1 MPGKPGTGRRGCHE
15 RVFDKALMSYYVT
28 LRIHAVP
35 ERFDKALNRVIAF
48 FPLPFPLY
56 FGDMNL
62 RRTSIGCDTDHRRN
76 IRVASALCFLAL
88 ASGCSLPPSKV
99 SVPLPSEARPSHTG
113 IASWYGPGFHGKV
126 TANGEIYNQSD
137 LTAAHQ
143 TLPLGT
149 RVMVTNLE
157 NGSSTQ
163 VTINDRGPFAK
174 GRIIDLS
181 FAAAESINMIGP
193 GTALVR
199 VDVIDSPTR
208 IQTIRPSLDYTLQMG
223 SFAQLENARQL
234 RDRLAQNFADVTI
247 TPLQSKESTYYR
259 VQLGT
264 FSDRA
269 SAEEQARQVT
279 QSGYSV
285 IIMEK

>member
-1 MPGKPGTGRRGCHE
+1 MRNLCAFCASAVNTAFPVFGCASA
-15 RVFDKALMSYYVT
+15 ALIF
-28 LRIHAVP
+28 L
-35 ERFDKALNRVIAF
+35 AF
-48 FPLPFPLY
+48 V
-56 FGDMNL
+56 
-62 RRTSIGCDTDHRRN
+62 IGC
-76 IRVASALCFLAL
+76 
-88 ASGCSLPPSKV
+88 
-99 SVPLPSEARPSHTG
+99 SVPPAKVTVRSAPENRLSQTG
-113 IASWYGPGFHGKV
+113 IASWYGPGFHGNA
-126 TANGEIYNQSD
+126 TASGDIYNQTD

-163 VTINDRGPFAK
+163 VMINDRGPFAK

-181 FAAAESINMIGP
+181 YAAAQSIDMVGP

-208 IQTIRPSLDYTLQMG
+208 IQTIRPSLDYTLQAG
-223 SFAQLENARQL
+223 SFSQLENAQQL
-234 RDRLAQNFADVTI
+234 RDRLAKSFSDVTI
-247 TPLQSKESTYYR
+247 APKRFKDVTYYR
-259 VQLGT
+259 VQMGT

-269 SAEEQARQVT
+269 AAEEQARQLT